1 VPSEVNTAEANW
13 LILYTKPRF
22 EKKVALRLQ
31 EIGVAFYLPLHK
43 TLKQWSD
50 RRKWVEEPLFKSY
63 VFVKH
68 EPTRYFDVLNIP
80 GAVKF
85 IHFSGELATIRSSKI
100 HEIKLL
106 LSNFSDVDVVSMEHV
121 EPSDNVRVIAGPLQG
136 LKGKALAYKGKQV
149 LAVEVEHI
157 GQSLVIQL
165 PVKYLEKI

>member
-1 VPSEVNTAEANW
+1 MPSEVNTAEANW